1 MGCRPPSLLLCSVL
15 LQARAALLPGSQQTS
30 TTIKAVPLQE
40 DMDMDHIIDLLM
52 RQENETM
59 TESTSRPIQTQ
70 APTSNID
77 KKKLS
82 HLSGISMLLDPQPTA
97 PATIAPAT
105 AAPAPA
111 PATTQAWM
119 PYQASGRWVSRDSQ
133 PVQILNTKP
142 RFHLP
147 QLPLQADTRLTAETR
162 QPQSILLWKALS
174 MTLKIILEYSN
185 LAI

>member
-1 MGCRPPSLLLCSVL
+1 MLCSVL

-30 TTIKAVPLQE
+30 TTIKAVPLEQ

-70 APTSNID
+70 APASNIHHN
-77 KKKLS
+77 KKLS
-82 HLSGISMLLDPQPTA
+82 HQSGMSMLLNPQPTA
-97 PATIAPAT
+97 PAPAPAT
-105 AAPAPA
+105 AAPA

-162 QPQSILLWKALS
+162 QQQPLFLCKVLS
-174 MTLKIILEYSN
+174 MTLLIIG
-185 LAI
+185 IF